1 MNLDLYREDLR
12 APGLLLGKTM
22 ETKFDPGQMVA
33 IDITAKVDKIVIENT
48 YPKPVVL
55 YYLEGIELPL
65 IESQL
70 MEPKKK

>member
-1 MNLDLYREDLR
+1 
-12 APGLLLGKTM
+12 M